1 MIEKALKL
9 SEILWFQKCDR
20 PTDRHT
26 TTLGPT
32 DRRTQHKSYVIG
44 GQILIK
50 IPYKTMHDN
59 LKYDKRQTWNW
70 IESQMLNQL
79 NTAEWNHNYFGKD
92 LILHWDNC
100 HFMVFWV
107 SPGYSHVWHHSV
119 LLVTS
124 CRAIPWNVVASKAS
138 PYQFVFT
145 EISVYGHVRW
155 PISTIKSVRY
165 VYSMFWYFIVHSL
178 VCIWLNTAE

>member
-1 MIEKALKL
+1 
-9 SEILWFQKCDR
+9 
-20 PTDRHT
+20 
-26 TTLGPT
+26 
-32 DRRTQHKSYVIG
+32 
-44 GQILIK
+44 
-50 IPYKTMHDN
+50 MHDN

-178 VCIWLNTAE
+178 VCIWLKHSWISAIYTDLLSKFHLCCIQHHLSVPVFINKQLLGVNVCI